1 MQKILAVFILT
12 IVIASGV
19 LSESVHADEHLPLIV
34 QLQGRTVG
42 VTRPIPPIGET
53 GTQEGNCFNGELTDL
68 REGKVVGTGMY
79 CLTNVEKKDHAMA
92 LTATTFFDFRDGTL
106 VSRNRTT
113 VQPVTDGS
121 PGTTHITGAIPAPL
135 TQTMLPDYGTGRF
148 KNVSGSVRQAGALD
162 MTHFTDKNELAL
174 NNLYVIT
181 LADRSDQIR
190 MVQKRLQEENV
201 YPGAV
206 DGMFGPQTQKALVA
220 YQAKHGLPTTGQLDE
235 ATRKALGI
243 Q

>member
-1 MQKILAVFILT
+1 MQKLRAFLT
-12 IVIASGV
+12 LPLVVASGAFSC
-19 LSESVHADEHLPLIV
+19 LVHADEPLPLIV
-34 QLQGRTVG
+34 QLHGRSVG
-42 VTRPIPPIGET
+42 VTRPLPPLGET
-53 GTQEGNCFNGELTDL
+53 GTEEGNCFNGELTDL
-68 REGKVVGTGMY
+68 RAGKVVGTGMY
-79 CLTNVEKKDHAMA
+79 CLTNVETMDQALA
-92 LTATTFFDFRDGTL
+92 LTATTFFDFREGTL

-135 TQTMLPDYGTGRF
+135 TQTILPDYGTGRF

-162 MTHFTDKNELAL
+162 MSRFTDKNELTL

-181 LADRSDQIR
+181 LADRRDQIR
-190 MVQKRLQEENV
+190 IVQKQLQEENV
-201 YPGAV
+201 YPGAI
-206 DGMFGPQTQKALVA
+206 DGLFGPQTQRALVA

>member
-1 MQKILAVFILT
+1 MLKILAFLTLT
-12 IVIASGV
+12 IVVASGV
-19 LSESVHADEHLPLIV
+19 LTWPAHADEQLPLIV
-34 QLQGRTVG
+34 QLQGRAVG
-42 VTRPIPPIGET
+42 VTRPIPPIGGT
-53 GTQEGNCFNGELTDL
+53 GTEEGNCFNGELTDL
-68 REGKVVGTGMY
+68 RTGKVVGTGMY
-79 CLTNVEKKDHAMA
+79 CLTNVETMDQALA
-92 LTATTFFDFRDGTL
+92 LTATTVFDFRDGTL

-121 PGTTHITGAIPAPL
+121 PAATHITGAIPAPL
-135 TQTMLPDYGTGRF
+135 TQTILPDYGTGRF

-162 MTHFTDKNELAL
+162 MSHFTDKNELAL

-181 LADRSDQIR
+181 LADRRDQIR
-190 MVQKRLQEENV
+190 IVQKRLQEENV

-206 DGMFGPQTQKALVA
+206 DGMFGPQTQRALAA